1 MRKEL
6 FSPFDELVMHETNAQ
21 WEMAESCGDETI
33 PGSVM
38 TLDQNVIDE
47 FGTALGVTYEVDE
60 ELWLVDKER
69 SRDAHRWELDPASA
83 DDWDERHKR

>member
-6 FSPFDELVMHETNAQ
+6 FSPWDELVMQETNAQ
-21 WEMAESCGDETI
+21 WEMAESSGDETI
-33 PGSVM
+33 PDSVM

-47 FGTALGVTYEVDE
+47 FGTALGVTYDVDE
-60 ELWLVDKER
+60 ELWLVEKER